1 MAKAIMTKEQE
12 KYFKDSHSNSQKRLR
27 IVSNSEG
34 KKKTKQEIDKEY
46 IENVES
52 EKRELTADELILLL
66 ALNPQYSVKNIMFLA
81 KQGARGRVQAFSK
94 WKAESLKIMKGSK
107 AYRVF
112 APCTRKNKDG
122 DQEIYA
128 YKLVPVFSA
137 EQIEGWSDDD
147 INRICEAESER
158 VMQEL
163 KINSVEEFEARFGD
177 IKKAL
182 GFAEPNALATAD
194 NLPF

>member
-1 MAKAIMTKEQE
+1 MTQAIMTKEQE
-12 KYFKDSHSNSQKRLR
+12 KYFKDAHSNKQKRLR

-34 KKKTKQEIDKEY
+34 KKKTKQEIDQEY
-46 IENVES
+46 IASVE
-52 EKRELTADELILLL
+52 EIKPTLTTEDLMLLL
-66 ALNPQYSVKNIMFLA
+66 ALNPQYTVKNIMFLA
-81 KQGARGRVQAFSK
+81 KQGARGRIQAFSK
-94 WKAESLKIMKGSK
+94 WKAEGLKIAKGSK

-112 APCTRKNKDG
+112 APCTRKTKDG
-122 DQEIYA
+122 EQEIYG

-163 KINSVEEFEARFGD
+163 KIDSVEEFEARFGD

-182 GFAEPNALATAD
+182 GFAEPNAVAVD